1 MFDSYIKAANLLVI
15 ALLFGGM
22 LLFSGGFAAFLF
34 RYLPPEDARMLIRK
48 AFPPFYLFV
57 IISSGLAMVL
67 SSLSNPSNALWMAF
81 VMLTTVAARQLLMPA
96 INRATDSGNKKRFLW
111 LHSFSVLLTLGHI
124 VLAAVVLVNLLW
136 WHLSY
141 LAWLLPRVEQLIHW

>member
-1 MFDSYIKAANLLVI
+1 MFDSYINAANLLVI

-57 IISSGLAMVL
+57 IVASGVAMLL
-67 SSLSNPSNALWMAF
+67 SWRDDSYSAAWMAF
-81 VMLTTVAARQLLMPA
+81 VMLTTVGARQILMPA
-96 INRATDSGNKKRFLW
+96 INRATDLGNKKRFLW
-111 LHSFSVLLTLGHI
+111 LHGFSVLLTLGHI
-124 VLAAVVLVNLLW
+124 VLAGVVLV
-136 WHLSY
+136 HM
-141 LAWLLPRVEQLIHW
+141 AH